1 MAKTSQ
7 INRNKKRE
15 KLVAQYASKR
25 AELKKIADDMKVP
38 AEERFAARL
47 KLAKLP
53 RNSSKVRI
61 HHRCELS
68 GRPKGYYRKVK
79 MSRIALRS
87 LSNFGQIPGMT
98 KARWEGEDM
107 IIDPIGDLL
116 TRIRNGQLR
125 RKSKINSPNSRLRIR
140 LLDVLQAEGYIRG
153 YAEVET
159 KGHKEL
165 EIELKYH
172 EGQPVIRELKRVS
185 TPGRRVY
192 SSVSELKPHRQGL
205 GVSILSTPQG
215 VMTDTSAREKNVGG
229 EVLCQVF

>member
-1 MAKTSQ
+1 
-7 INRNKKRE
+7 
-15 KLVAQYASKR
+15 
-25 AELKKIADDMKVP
+25 
-38 AEERFAARL
+38 
-47 KLAKLP
+47 
-53 RNSSKVRI
+53 
-61 HHRCELS
+61 
-68 GRPKGYYRKVK
+68 
-79 MSRIALRS
+79 
-87 LSNFGQIPGMT
+87 
-98 KARWEGEDM
+98 M

-125 RKSKINSPNSRLRIR
+125 RKGKISSPNSRLRIR
-140 LLDVLQAEGYIRG
+140 LLDVLQEEGFIRG
-153 YAEVET
+153 YAEVEV

-172 EGQPVIRELKRVS
+172 EGQPVIRELKRIS

-192 SSVSELKPHRQGL
+192 SSVKDLKPHRSGL

>member
-1 MAKTSQ
+1 
-7 INRNKKRE
+7 
-15 KLVAQYASKR
+15 
-25 AELKKIADDMKVP
+25 
-38 AEERFAARL
+38 
-47 KLAKLP
+47 
-53 RNSSKVRI
+53 
-61 HHRCELS
+61 
-68 GRPKGYYRKVK
+68 
-79 MSRIALRS
+79 
-87 LSNFGQIPGMT
+87 
-98 KARWEGEDM
+98 M

-116 TRIRNGQLR
+116 SRIRNGQLR
-125 RKSKINSPNSRLRIR
+125 RKNKISSPNSRLRIR
-140 LLDVLQAEGYIRG
+140 LLDVLQEEGFIRG
-153 YAEVET
+153 YAEVEV

-192 SSVSELKPHRQGL
+192 SSVKDLKPHRAGL

>member
-1 MAKTSQ
+1 
-7 INRNKKRE
+7 
-15 KLVAQYASKR
+15 
-25 AELKKIADDMKVP
+25 
-38 AEERFAARL
+38 
-47 KLAKLP
+47 
-53 RNSSKVRI
+53 
-61 HHRCELS
+61 
-68 GRPKGYYRKVK
+68 
-79 MSRIALRS
+79 
-87 LSNFGQIPGMT
+87 
-98 KARWEGEDM
+98 M

-125 RKSKINSPNSRLRIR
+125 RKAKISSPNSRLRIR

-172 EGQPVIRELKRVS
+172 EGEPVIRELKRVS

>member
-1 MAKTSQ
+1 
-7 INRNKKRE
+7 
-15 KLVAQYASKR
+15 
-25 AELKKIADDMKVP
+25 
-38 AEERFAARL
+38 
-47 KLAKLP
+47 
-53 RNSSKVRI
+53 
-61 HHRCELS
+61 
-68 GRPKGYYRKVK
+68 
-79 MSRIALRS
+79 
-87 LSNFGQIPGMT
+87 
-98 KARWEGEDM
+98 M

-125 RKSKINSPNSRLRIR
+125 RKGKISSPNSRLRIR
-140 LLDVLQAEGYIRG
+140 LLDVLQEEGYIRG
-153 YAEVET
+153 YAEVEV

-192 SSVSELKPHRQGL
+192 SSVKDLKPHRSGL

-215 VMTDTSAREKNVGG
+215 LMTDTSAREKNVGG

>member
-1 MAKTSQ
+1 M
-7 INRNKKRE
+7 
-15 KLVAQYASKR
+15 
-25 AELKKIADDMKVP
+25 
-38 AEERFAARL
+38 
-47 KLAKLP
+47 
-53 RNSSKVRI
+53 
-61 HHRCELS
+61 
-68 GRPKGYYRKVK
+68 
-79 MSRIALRS
+79 
-87 LSNFGQIPGMT
+87 
-98 KARWEGEDM
+98 
-107 IIDPIGDLL
+107 
-116 TRIRNGQLR
+116 
-125 RKSKINSPNSRLRIR
+125 
-140 LLDVLQAEGYIRG
+140 LQAEGYIRG

-172 EGQPVIRELKRVS
+172 EGEPVIRELKRVS